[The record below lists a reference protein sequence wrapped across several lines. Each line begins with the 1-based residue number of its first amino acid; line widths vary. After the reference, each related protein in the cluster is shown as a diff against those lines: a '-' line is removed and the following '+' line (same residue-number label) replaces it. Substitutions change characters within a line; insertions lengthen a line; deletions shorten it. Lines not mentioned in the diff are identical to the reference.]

1 MISDTKY
8 ISLIEILQTDQ
19 WKEHEAVL
27 PIALGKNSEG
37 KIIITDL
44 IKMTQV
50 LLGGTINSGKTNCI
64 HNIINSLLYKCKPE
78 DLRFIIYDSKGALS
92 IYDKL
97 PHMLTPVITDAS
109 KVSSV
114 LNWLLN
120 EMIRRYQIYQKE
132 NVKNIRDFNR
142 KFLKIKMPYIVCI
155 IDEIADL
162 MSHSRTEIETY
173 IARLVQLGR
182 ATGIHVIISTNK
194 PNKNVIKSIIVNN
207 IPTRIAFKVTSQA
220 ESKNILESKGA
231 EKLINIGEMLF
242 RNNGSLELVSV
253 QSAHISKS
261 EINEAIETLNAK
273 ETPIYCKELL
283 DIINLE

>member
-1 MISDTKY
+1 MMSDTQY

-27 PIALGKNSEG
+27 PIALGKDSEG
-37 KIIITDL
+37 KIIVTDL
-44 IKMTQV
+44 IKMTHV

-78 DLRFIIYDSKGALS
+78 DLRFIIYDPKGALS

-97 PHMLTPVITDAS
+97 PHMLTPVITDVS

-120 EMIRRYQIYQKE
+120 EMIRRYQTFQKE

-155 IDEIADL
+155 VDEIADL
-162 MSHSRTEIETY
+162 MSHSKTGIETY

-182 ATGIHVIISTNK
+182 AAGIHVIISTNR
-194 PNKNVIKSIIVNN
+194 PNKNVIKSIIANN
-207 IPTRIAFKVTSQA
+207 IPTRIAFKVTSQT

-242 RNNGSLELVSV
+242 RNNGSLGLVGI

-261 EINEAIETLNAK
+261 EIDVVIDTLNAK

-283 DIINLE
+283 DIIKLE